1 MKKSPRINWKKSVLL
16 LTNQLVLICVLIMPS
31 SIYANTTS
39 TEQVQRFAYT
49 FLKTSSNLMN
59 SKIKKAPLDINAVQL
74 QYVSDNKASVP
85 VYVYQT
91 MQQGFVVIAE
101 CSTGFQVVGYSD
113 KATFDPQNIPTNLSR
128 LLTLYENADPQKM
141 VGFNSD
147 NKATVIVEPLLDKAG
162 VSLDQFHHENVG
174 GSWSG
179 CVATAMT
186 QILCYYKYPSKG
198 IGSHC
203 YTHSKYGE
211 QCADFGA
218 TTYNWTNPTDDDYK
232 KLSFHVGVAMDMNY
246 SVIGSSPLAQDWIY
260 TLDKYFGCFTEVIP
274 SDNEYILEALN
285 LLKPIYASIPGIP
298 DGHAIV
304 IDGYD
309 SNNYLHINFG
319 WGGTANGYYLMNTNT
334 TFNVG
339 YTFGTNISV
348 AAVVSN
354 KPVYLNNT
362 DSLALVSL
370 KNNIGGINW
379 DLSNY
384 RNREGIATLNGNVI
398 ELGIYSANSA
408 KNEGAIP
415 DDIGNL
421 SSLRR
426 LSISGKLHGTFP
438 QSISK
443 LTKLNFLSI
452 ANYSGTL
459 SDTLPQNI
467 GNLTNLQYVSFFGCA
482 KGAIPASIGKLAQL
496 KSLDVISGNID
507 KALPNELCNLSSLQ
521 SLNLQEN
528 KIPGTLPPNIG
539 NLKELL
545 SLNLSDNLLSGALP
559 TSLGTLNKIGI
570 LDFSKNN
577 LNGVIP
583 SDLEKCTSLTKLV
596 LNNNNLE
603 GAVPP
608 IFGKLSKM
616 STLELSNNKLS
627 ALPENIGSLSNL
639 TSLNLNNN
647 LLIAL
652 PDSLNELV
660 NLEMLTANNNKI
672 SKLPTNMNKFSK
684 LRSLDLSYNEI
695 TDFHEDLC
703 FYPYLPVISLNNN
716 KIKKLPLMIAD
727 LSAVQLQLQNNEL
740 SGSIPPQLLRTQISY
755 YKFENNYFTYND
767 LPKGSDFVNKIGY
780 QKPIQISKNIFK
792 GNFGDTIAIDIRKVC
807 TTLNKNDKFL
817 WCEHPQIKKQYQTQ
831 IEVEQGPVLHIVLN
845 DRNLSRKFYCQIT
858 NDSSALYINPDIW
871 YKLPCLPALFTDTVS
886 LGVMTDEEY
895 LNDKYH
901 DNYIVASKNILS
913 KVLSDKSV
921 TLISPFKIRGLKVW
935 ETSADGKTWHELSGT
950 MIQNDLKANI
960 VSVKP
965 EELKISPITPAFYRC
980 ALHEE
985 NCMIRYSDTLKI
997 NPYGKVICDTTLN
1010 VTNKT
1015 VTVQRDSI
1023 EVTIPQGIT
1032 SGDFRLT
1039 IVKLDNP
1046 PQKPDSALYLG
1057 SVYDVNVSFGNTFYL
1072 PITIRFKNIDK
1083 KKFNINTIDNC
1094 NAVYYDDMQQKWV
1107 KYENAHINIK
1117 DTTLSFGTY
1126 HLTKLAWFELAHT
1139 TYTHIFTTKN
1149 VNVIYKYGN
1158 EYLESTWYYE
1168 YHKKVNKGD
1177 TLAWNFKNTDP
1188 DKNGTPYMIQDIA
1201 NYTEQIIQKFKTLG
1215 IETPDLRFNVY
1226 VSVINAGAAG
1236 KVDAGTYLAGR
1247 GYLYIDPY
1255 MITID
1260 KELDKNRETMRMAL
1274 AHEYM
1279 HFTQDYYMTVLINNY
1294 FWAEAT
1300 APLADR
1306 LVWNEIEQVHPEPET
1321 LLSEAFFTKVN
1332 EKSIFDILCQS
1343 WYMDSNIPI
1352 ISKIFADAK
1361 NINLASLFLHY
1372 IRSYSEPTKLD
1383 VGALLKETP
1392 YIETWLNY
1400 LNSFLTNHLHST
1412 VGDEFADYI
1421 QYLFRGENK
1430 NFTLINQNKGHPLS
1444 YVIKNMEAGG
1454 EFAKNINY
1462 NFTNFIPQKD
1472 KITLDI
1478 PYLATKMFMLNNM
1491 SGDKATVVHYK
1502 RLTDLD
1508 KNERTYYGKY
1518 NKETKQMDIVEI
1530 TDSMEYTFFLE
1541 ARTDKSLNDYLNS
1554 GFLLFVNTRIPSLIE
1569 FSNNYS
1575 AQFELTATS
1584 IPNFTSLNYADVTQD
1599 AIHNYS
1605 DGSKNMFFIQGRA
1618 DYNVTGATFTVD
1630 NFVTSTEMIED
1641 SIVQIKSSFT
1651 ENFKLPNG
1659 AGLPATIR
1667 KSNKNQT
1674 IEYDIITGKLKLE
1687 QNCVENNIWGE
1698 YYHDSSKI
1706 THPEYTY
1713 EMNEIEQLLQLKN
1726 VKEFTSKNATPSLN
1740 NEVYFTTQN
1749 TQETIAAVDKIQQ
1762 RIRTK
1767 SYSEDGKLTSDKTVD
1782 YLNTTFTANNK
1793 MNVIFNV
1800 K

>member
-1 MKKSPRINWKKSVLL
+1 M
-16 LTNQLVLICVLIMPS
+16 
-31 SIYANTTS
+31 
-39 TEQVQRFAYT
+39 
-49 FLKTSSNLMN
+49 
-59 SKIKKAPLDINAVQL
+59 
-74 QYVSDNKASVP
+74 
-85 VYVYQT
+85 
-91 MQQGFVVIAE
+91 
-101 CSTGFQVVGYSD
+101 
-113 KATFDPQNIPTNLSR
+113 
-128 LLTLYENADPQKM
+128 
-141 VGFNSD
+141 
-147 NKATVIVEPLLDKAG
+147 
-162 VSLDQFHHENVG
+162 
-174 GSWSG
+174 
-179 CVATAMT
+179 
-186 QILCYYKYPSKG
+186 
-198 IGSHC
+198 
-203 YTHSKYGE
+203 
-211 QCADFGA
+211 
-218 TTYNWTNPTDDDYK
+218 
-232 KLSFHVGVAMDMNY
+232 
-246 SVIGSSPLAQDWIY
+246 
-260 TLDKYFGCFTEVIP
+260 TEVIP
-274 SDNEYILEALN
+274 SDNEYILKALN

-298 DGHAIV
+298 DGHAVV

-370 KNNIGGINW
+370 KNNISGINW

-426 LSISGKLHGTFP
+426 LSISGKLHGTIS

-452 ANYSGTL
+452 ANFSGTL

-482 KGAIPASIGKLAQL
+482 KGSIPASIGKLAQL
-496 KSLDVISGNID
+496 KGLDVISGNID
-507 KALPNELCNLSSLQ
+507 QVLPNELCNLSSLQ

-528 KIPGTLPPNIG
+528 KIPGTLPSNFG

-545 SLNLSDNLLSGALP
+545 SLNLSDNQLSGALP

-577 LNGVIP
+577 LSGAIP

-647 LLIAL
+647 L
-652 PDSLNELV
+652 V

-672 SKLPTNMNKFSK
+672 SKLPANMNKFKK

-703 FYPYLPVISLNNN
+703 FYPYLTVISLNNN

-740 SGSIPPQLLRTQISY
+740 SGPIPPQLLRTQISY

-767 LPKGSDFVNKIGY
+767 LPKGSDFVNKIGL
-780 QKPIQISKNIFK
+780 QKPLQISKNIFK
-792 GNFGDTIAIDIRKVC
+792 GNFGDTIAIDIRNVC

-817 WCEHPQIKKQYQTQ
+817 WCEHPKVKKQYQTQ

-858 NDSSALYINPDIW
+858 NDSSALYIDPEIY

-895 LNDKYH
+895 LNDKYP

-921 TLISPFKIRGLKVW
+921 TLISPFKLRGLKVW

-950 MIQNDLKANI
+950 MTQNDLKANL

-965 EELKISPITPAFYRC
+965 EELKISPKTPAFYRC

-997 NPYGKVICDTTLN
+997 NPYGKVICDTMLN

-1046 PQKPDSALYLG
+1046 PQKPDSTLSLG

-1083 KKFNINTIDNC
+1083 KKFNFNSIDNY
-1094 NAVYYDDMQQKWV
+1094 NAVYYDDIQQKWV

-1117 DTTLSFGTY
+1117 DTTLSFGTF

-1139 TYTHIFTTKN
+1139 TYTHIFTSGK
-1149 VNVIYKYGN
+1149 VNVIYKYGAKFSETN
-1158 EYLESTWYYE
+1158 YLFQYNN
-1168 YHKKVNKGD
+1168 KVSKQGLKEWH
-1177 TLAWNFKNTDP
+1177 TTDCDP
-1188 DKNGTPYMIQDIA
+1188 EKTPTGTPYMIQDIA
-1201 NYTEQIIQKFKTLG
+1201 YFTNQIIEKFKAAG
-1215 IETPDLRFNVY
+1215 IETPSLNFNVY
-1226 VSVINAGAAG
+1226 VSLIGNNGMT
-1236 KVDAGTYLAGR
+1236 DAGSYLAGR
-1247 GYLYIDPY
+1247 GYLYIDPMY
-1255 MITID
+1255 ASID
-1260 KELDKNRETMRMAL
+1260 KSLDENQNEIRRTL

-1279 HFTQDYYMTVLINNY
+1279 HFTQDYYMTVLLQNY
-1294 FWAEAT
+1294 FWMEAT
-1300 APLADR
+1300 APIAAR
-1306 LVWNEIEQVHPEPET
+1306 IVWDEKVLKETEPE
-1321 LLSEAFFTKVN
+1321 LLINEALIPSKEALGIIEKIFFLDRNKT
-1332 EKSIFDILCQS
+1332 IFEVLSDS
-1343 WYMDSNIPI
+1343 WLSNYNIPVAT
-1352 ISKIFADAK
+1352 KIRANSADA
-1361 NINLASLFLHY
+1361 NLAGIFLHY
-1372 IRSYSEPTKLD
+1372 MQNFRKGSKLD
-1383 VGALLKETP
+1383 AAVLLKETS
-1392 YIETWLNY
+1392 YLDTWVNY
-1400 LNSFLTNHLHST
+1400 LDSYIKKNLNSTT
-1412 VGDEFADYI
+1412 GDEYANYVQYI
-1421 QYLFRGENK
+1421 FKGENE
-1430 NFTLINQNKGHPLS
+1430 NFTVLNKDEGHPLKH
-1444 YVIKNMEAGG
+1444 VIKNMVAGG
-1454 EFAKNINY
+1454 EFAKYINY
-1462 NFTNFIPQKD
+1462 NFTNFIPKKD

-1478 PYLATKMFMLNNM
+1478 PYLATKMFLLNNM

-1508 KNERTYYGKY
+1508 KNERTYYGNY

-1530 TDSMEYTFFLE
+1530 TDSTEYTFLLE

-1569 FSNNYS
+1569 LSNNYN
-1575 AQFELTATS
+1575 AQFELTATP

-1618 DYNVTGATFTVD
+1618 DYNVSGATFTVD

-1667 KSNKNQT
+1667 KSAKNQI
-1674 IEYDIITGKLKLE
+1674 IEYDIITGNLKLE
-1687 QNCVENNIWGE
+1687 QNCIESNMWGE
-1698 YYHDSSKI
+1698 YYDDSSKI

-1713 EMNEIEQLLQLKN
+1713 ETPMTGLKN
-1726 VKEFTSKNATPSLN
+1726 
-1740 NEVYFTTQN
+1740 
-1749 TQETIAAVDKIQQ
+1749 
-1762 RIRTK
+1762 
-1767 SYSEDGKLTSDKTVD
+1767 
-1782 YLNTTFTANNK
+1782 
-1793 MNVIFNV
+1793 
-1800 K
+1800 